1 MTRYNYET
9 DPVAETEQRCR
20 CANDDAGPCPNYP
33 DDDEEAPYCA
43 DCYTARVYGISRA
56 DCPHDERSL

>member
-1 MTRYNYET
+1 MT
-9 DPVAETEQRCR
+9 TEYPDAPRCK
-20 CANDDAGPCPNYP
+20 CTNDDAGPCPNYP